1 MKNFGTAW
9 IVLAL
14 MLHGCAATPAHS
26 PRIERIGAE
35 QLATRLPQPAAAL
48 PLERI
53 VALAKQ
59 GVADDELIAR
69 IVASGSRYRLS
80 ASMII
85 DLAAQGVPLKALDHM
100 VDSERQHLF
109 DDQAAAAGAAEKA
122 CQQRVE
128 KELVLCRAQA
138 MQAPWYPW
146 PQPFVPCL
154 PSPGGSLYWHC
165 R

>member
-1 MKNFGTAW
+1 MKNFATVW

-14 MLHGCAATPAHS
+14 MLHGCAATPAKS
-26 PRIERIGAE
+26 PRIERLGAE
-35 QLATRLPQPAAAL
+35 QLASRLPQPAAAL

-59 GVADDELIAR
+59 GVVDDDLIAR

-85 DLAAQGVPLKALDHM
+85 DLAAQGVPRKVLDHM
-100 VDSERQHLF
+100 VDSERQRIF
-109 DDQAAAAGAAEKA
+109 DDQAAAVGAAERA

-128 KELVLCRAQA
+128 QELLLCRAQA
-138 MQAPWYPW
+138 LQGPWYPW
-146 PQPFVPCL
+146 PQPFQTCL
-154 PSPGGSLYWHC
+154 PSPRGSLYWHC

>member
-1 MKNFGTAW
+1 MKNFATAW

-14 MLHGCAATPAHS
+14 MLHGCAATPAKS
-26 PRIERIGAE
+26 PRIERLGVE
-35 QLATRLPQPAAAL
+35 QLAARLPQPAAAL

-59 GVADDELIAR
+59 GVADDDLMAR
-69 IVASGSRYRLS
+69 IAASGSRYRLS

-85 DLAAQGVPLKALDHM
+85 DLAAQGVPLKVLDHM
-100 VDSERQHLF
+100 VDSERQYLF
-109 DDQAAAAGAAEKA
+109 DDQAAAASRAEQA

-138 MQAPWYPW
+138 MQAPWHPW
-146 PQPFVPCL
+146 PQPFGTCL
-154 PSPGGSLYWHC
+154 PSPGGWLNWHC